1 MAEFAVDAGVPALP
15 LVEANTLPPPRG
27 GFDAAARAL
36 AAELDLELAVDG
48 AAGGGGVHGHDSAGT
63 DYASIVELWTS
74 ELERR
79 AATAAAAD
87 AGAAASAASSSAAG
101 DSGAGAADGGAGADD
116 APWYSDAAAYWDDE
130 GNCAIDNDGV
140 LGGYGHI
147 TPTDYAGSRA
157 FLDALAQNF
166 PSMRFERAADVGAGI
181 GRVAKGVLL
190 PRYERVDLLEQSARL
205 LAAAPAY
212 VGADAARR
220 MTLLRGS
227 MQQWAPAAASYD
239 LVWIQW
245 VIGHLTDAD
254 TVGFLARCKAALRP
268 GGFLVVKDNF
278 FYEDDE
284 DGDEYYVDRDD
295 SSIIRS
301 PRYMRALFKR
311 AGLETVAEIVQD
323 KFPSELYPVRMV
335 AFSA

>member
-1 MAEFAVDAGVPALP
+1 MEILQPPMAEFAVNDAGVPALP

-87 AGAAASAASSSAAG
+87 AGAAASAARSSAA
-101 DSGAGAADGGAGADD
+101 DGAADGGADDGAGAADA
-116 APWYSDAAAYWDDE
+116 APWYSDAAAYWDDA

-157 FLDALAQNF
+157 FLDALQQNF

-220 MTLLRGS
+220 VTLLRGS
-227 MQQWAPAAASYD
+227 MQQWAPDAASYD

-245 VIGHLTDAD
+245 VIGLSLIH
-254 TVGFLARCKAALRP
+254 
-268 GGFLVVKDNF
+268 
-278 FYEDDE
+278 
-284 DGDEYYVDRDD
+284 
-295 SSIIRS
+295 I
-301 PRYMRALFKR
+301 
-311 AGLETVAEIVQD
+311 
-323 KFPSELYPVRMV
+323 
-335 AFSA
+335 